1 MTPQDMSDNSE
12 FVDNANTYLE
22 TKSVVDTHNQAK
34 ANLKSLVSSD
44 CNHAYTDTISIK
56 RNKNNQLRILG
67 VNND

>member
-1 MTPQDMSDNSE
+1 MTPRDMSDNAD
-12 FVDNANTYLE
+12 FVDTANTYLE
-22 TKSVVDTHNQAK
+22 TKSTVDIHNEAK
-34 ANLKSLVSSD
+34 AKLKSLVPGD